1 MTTAATHID
10 LYQLTSL
17 VPHWDVGL
25 AGKRGVMSFFS
36 RRLPKREADGQPARG
51 FLVWAG
57 RRRALDWL
65 RDARFDEA
73 ALDALQAHPLLG
85 PALRARPALVQA
97 LRDWRFAGRVWSPA
111 EGTPLFAGVATDLS
125 GVQLDIDGV
134 RPNAQCPYL
143 VVECDLLTAKL
154 VETPLLSIINHMSM
168 VASKAAAVVRAA
180 EGRPVLEF
188 GQRRTHPEAAVD
200 AAYAAWVGGVA
211 ATSNV
216 AAYVQY
222 GVPVAGTMDHFAV
235 QAWERDGV
243 PRHVTERAFFEHFF
257 GIYGPAATLLVDTY
271 DTFGEETGLRA
282 AVAATGGRLGGVRID
297 SGVTVENIR
306 RARALLDTLGAPQAK
321 ITVSGGLD
329 EEVIKKLNASPVDA
343 YGVGERIVTS
353 SDAPVGVG
361 AVAKLAEVDGR
372 PTMKLSRGSGKAT
385 LPGRVQVFRSPGGV
399 DVVGLHD
406 EDLDGE
412 PLLQLAWDTQGPVH
426 DANPPSPPDRLRAAL
441 AAMPPEALVP
451 REARVAVSQRLQDLI
466 TMLVRSA

>member
-17 VPHWDVGL
+17 VPHWDAGL

-36 RRLPKREADGQPARG
+36 RRLPKRESDGQPARG

-65 RDARFDEA
+65 QDARFDEA

-97 LRDWRFAGRVWSPA
+97 LRAWRFEGRIWSPA
-111 EGTPLFAGVATDLS
+111 EGTPLFAGVATDVS
-125 GVQLDIDGV
+125 GVPLNIDGV

-154 VETPLLSIINHMSM
+154 IETPLLSIINHMSM
-168 VASKAAAVVRAA
+168 VATKAAAVVRAA
-180 EGRPVLEF
+180 QGRPVLEF

-216 AAYVQY
+216 AAYVRY

-243 PRHVTERAFFEHFF
+243 PRHVTERAFFERFF
-257 GIYGPAATLLVDTY
+257 EIFGPAATLLVDTY

-306 RARALLDTLGAPQAK
+306 RARALLDSLGATQAK

-329 EEVIKKLNASPVDA
+329 EEVILRLNESPVDA

-385 LPGRVQVFRSPGGV
+385 LPGRVQVFRSHSGQ

-406 EDLDGE
+406 EALDGE
-412 PLLQLAWDTQGPVH
+412 PLLLPAWDEQGPVH
-426 DANPPSPPDRLRAAL
+426 DTSSPSPPARLRAAL
-441 AAMPPEALVP
+441 AALPDAALIP
-451 REARVAVSQRLQDLI
+451 REATVAVSPRLQELI
-466 TMLVRSA
+466 TTLVRSA

>member
-10 LYQLTSL
+10 LYQLISL

-57 RRRALDWL
+57 RRRALEWL
-65 RDARFDEA
+65 KDARFDEA
-73 ALDALQAHPLLG
+73 ALDALQAHPVLG
-85 PALRARPALVQA
+85 PALRARPELVQA
-97 LRDWRFAGRVWSPA
+97 LRGWRFEGRIWSPA
-111 EGTPLFAGVATDLS
+111 EGTPLFAGVATDLH
-125 GVQLDIDGV
+125 GAQLDIDGV

-154 VETPLLSIINHMSM
+154 IETPLLSIINHMSM
-168 VASKAAAVVRAA
+168 VATKAACVVRAA

-216 AAYVQY
+216 AAYVRY

-235 QAWERDGV
+235 QAWEREGV
-243 PRHVTERAFFEHFF
+243 PRHVTERAFFERFF
-257 GIYGPAATLLVDTY
+257 EIYGPAATLLVDTY
-271 DTFGEETGLRA
+271 DTFGDQTGLRA

-306 RARALLDTLGAPQAK
+306 RARALLDALGAPQAK

-329 EEVIKKLNASPVDA
+329 EQVIQTLNTSPVDA

-385 LPGRVQVFRSPGGV
+385 LPGRVQVFRQAGGV

-406 EDLDGE
+406 EDLAGE
-412 PLLQLAWDTQGPVH
+412 PLLTLAWDEQGPIH
-426 DANPPSPPDRLRAAL
+426 DAASPNPPERLRAAL
-441 AAMPPEALVP
+441 AALPAEALVP
-451 REARVAVSQRLQDLI
+451 REAKVAVSERLQDLI
-466 TMLVRSA
+466 LTLVRSA